1 MLLCLPILLIAKIIV
16 FNMAIDFFEAKI
28 TPDQV
33 ELDPVL
39 VRDIVGT
46 MQHGEITY
54 IPSEYYWVDRENKMW
69 VDVNAPRFSDEEVPD
84 AVEEVSDILVRCIRI
99 NDSGV
104 TGYIIDASYCN
115 MPPNGEDINR
125 HDQKIGEGYDSMV
138 TREQVIGWLGTQM
151 ELDMLKPILEK
162 QFSIKLG
169 DCAIKAAYEAKRRET
184 GE

>member
-1 MLLCLPILLIAKIIV
+1 
-16 FNMAIDFFEAKI
+16 MAIDFFEAKI
-28 TPDQV
+28 TPEQV

-104 TGYIIDASYCN
+104 TGYIIDASYYN

-125 HDQKIGEGYDSMV
+125 HDQK
-138 TREQVIGWLGTQM
+138 
-151 ELDMLKPILEK
+151 
-162 QFSIKLG
+162 LG
-169 DCAIKAAYEAKRRET
+169 DCAINATYEDKRREA
-184 GE
+184 EE